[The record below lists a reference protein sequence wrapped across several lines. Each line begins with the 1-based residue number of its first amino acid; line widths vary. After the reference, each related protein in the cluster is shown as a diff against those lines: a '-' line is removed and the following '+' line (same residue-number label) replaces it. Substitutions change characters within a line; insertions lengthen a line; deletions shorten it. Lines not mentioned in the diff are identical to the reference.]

1 MLLYAHRDCTAMTGV
16 SNHQDSDAWTKLR
29 PQRLPQ
35 NIVVQLKVIEQ
46 YRLIF
51 EISFILFA
59 PVRLLEPVAG
69 EREEKNVSFLEFSSG
84 ITYFVND
91 VQIRC
96 VRSYEP
102 VRLKTFELGDFLHL
116 PSVVLATLEGCG
128 IREVRANFV
137 NAHVKRYSS
146 RHIYLLRNQR
156 VRSTD
161 MHGVRVEPRSGIGSR
176 NTRL

>member
-1 MLLYAHRDCTAMTGV
+1 MTGV
-16 SNHQDSDAWTKLR
+16 SNLQDSDAWTKLR

-69 EREEKNVSFLEFSSG
+69 EHEGTKGSLMEFSSG
-84 ITYFVND
+84 IAYFVNG

-102 VRLKTFELGDFLHL
+102 VQLKTFELGDFLHL
-116 PSVVLATLEGCG
+116 PSVVLATLEG
-128 IREVRANFV
+128 
-137 NAHVKRYSS
+137 
-146 RHIYLLRNQR
+146 
-156 VRSTD
+156 
-161 MHGVRVEPRSGIGSR
+161 
-176 NTRL
+176 